1 MVRIILNYSC
11 SPPQGKAAVFF
22 KTGFDL
28 PAAICYHQN
37 AISGYDGI
45 GRHARFRFSCR
56 ETCRFDPCYPH
67 HVRRSK
73 HRSVSALRRKL
84 HYVSSFFLLNCD
96 PLRWARSLV
105 WKRFFQIKP
114 APLGFDLVP
123 VKSKHRSV
131 SALRRKLH
139 YVSSFFLLNCDPLR
153 WARSLVWKRFFQ
165 IKPAP
170 LGFDLVPVKS
180 KHRSVS
186 ALRRKLH
193 YVSSFFLA
201 NSSLWETGSDYLL
214 CPLSAQ
220 PKPGA
225 AVRARECRKVF
236 FRTMQRCFFRT
247 TALLEIEGGQAQAVP
262 ARFMEFEI
270 SFTAW

>member
-28 PAAICYHQN
+28 PAAVCYHQN

-105 WKRFFQIKP
+105 WKRFFQIEP
-114 APLGFDLVP
+114 ASLGFDLVP

-139 YVSSFFLLNCDPLR
+139 YVSSFFLT
-153 WARSLVWKRFFQ
+153 
-165 IKPAP
+165 
-170 LGFDLVPVKS
+170 
-180 KHRSVS
+180 
-186 ALRRKLH
+186 
-193 YVSSFFLA
+193 
-201 NSSLWETGSDYLL
+201 NSSLWETGSDYLFY
-214 CPLSAQ
+214 PLSAQ

-236 FRTMQRCFFRT
+236 SAPCSGVFSHHCAFGDRRRADTACACPPVWILSFRLRLGENGAHVGHFFAEGECDGLAVVGELVGISAF
-247 TALLEIEGGQAQAVP
+247 ALFQQIREQE
-262 ARFMEFEI
+262 R
-270 SFTAW
+270 

>member
-1 MVRIILNYSC
+1 MVRIILNCSC
-11 SPPQGKAAVFF
+11 LPPQGKAAVFF

-73 HRSVSALRRKL
+73 HRSVSTLRRKL

-105 WKRFFQIKP
+105 WKRFFQIEP
-114 APLGFDLVP
+114 ASLGFDLVP

-139 YVSSFFLLNCDPLR
+139 YVSSFFLT
-153 WARSLVWKRFFQ
+153 
-165 IKPAP
+165 
-170 LGFDLVPVKS
+170 
-180 KHRSVS
+180 
-186 ALRRKLH
+186 
-193 YVSSFFLA
+193 
-201 NSSLWETGSDYLL
+201 NSSQWETGSDYLL

-236 FRTMQRCFFRT
+236 FRTMQRCFFHT
-247 TALLEIEGGQAQAVP
+247 TALLEIEGGQTLLVP
-262 ARFMEFEI
+262 ARLYGF
-270 SFTAW
+270 

>member
-1 MVRIILNYSC
+1 MTQCIPKLPRQQPQGIFQGRDGYRLPSLHDYAAMVRIILNCSC
-11 SPPQGKAAVFF
+11 LPPQGKAAVFF

-84 HYVSSFFLLNCD
+84 HYVSSFFLT
-96 PLRWARSLV
+96 
-105 WKRFFQIKP
+105 
-114 APLGFDLVP
+114 
-123 VKSKHRSV
+123 
-131 SALRRKLH
+131 
-139 YVSSFFLLNCDPLR
+139 
-153 WARSLVWKRFFQ
+153 
-165 IKPAP
+165 
-170 LGFDLVPVKS
+170 
-180 KHRSVS
+180 
-186 ALRRKLH
+186 
-193 YVSSFFLA
+193 
-201 NSSLWETGSDYLL
+201 NSSLWETGSDYLF

-247 TALLEIEGGQAQAVP
+247 TALLEIEGGQTLLVP
-262 ARFMEFEI
+262 ARLYGF
-270 SFTAW
+270 

>member
-1 MVRIILNYSC
+1 MVRIILNCSC
-11 SPPQGKAAVFF
+11 SPPQVKAAVFF

-28 PAAICYHQN
+28 PAAICYHQK

-67 HVRRSK
+67 HVVASC
-73 HRSVSALRRKL
+73 VSLAAIFMLCIKTPCA
-84 HYVSSFFLLNCD
+84 HSAA
-96 PLRWARSLV
+96 PP
-105 WKRFFQIKP
+105 FQTEP
-114 APLGFDLVP
+114 ASLGFDLVP

-139 YVSSFFLLNCDPLR
+139 YVSSFFLT
-153 WARSLVWKRFFQ
+153 
-165 IKPAP
+165 
-170 LGFDLVPVKS
+170 
-180 KHRSVS
+180 
-186 ALRRKLH
+186 
-193 YVSSFFLA
+193 

-214 CPLSAQ
+214 YPLSAQ

-247 TALLEIEGGQAQAVP
+247 TALLEIEGGQTLLVP
-262 ARFMEFEI
+262 ARLYGF
-270 SFTAW
+270 